1 MGFLD
6 EKTYVDQ
13 AENVLKEL
21 SKPGTDKFGNKR
33 PAQLVT
39 TSKIRN
45 ILSMAA
51 DIYDNVLQNSSSE
64 LSSDIVG
71 RIEYLRVRMIYESG
85 REHTVKRFLEASK
98 LLEYVKM
105 IGNDKK
111 KFILFYRYME
121 ALVAFHKYYGGKE
134 N

>member
-1 MGFLD
+1 MEFLD

-13 AENVLKEL
+13 AEKVLDAL
-21 SKPGTDKFGNKR
+21 TQPYTDNNGKTR
-33 PAQLVT
+33 TPSLVT

-51 DIYDNVLQNSSSE
+51 DLYDSVLQNMEPE
-64 LSSDIVG
+64 LNSDLVA
-71 RIEYLRVRMIYESG
+71 RIEYLRVRMIYEAG
-85 REHTVKRFLEASK
+85 REPKVKSFLEKAK
-98 LLEYVKM
+98 LIEYAKQ

-111 KFILFYRYME
+111 RFILFYRYME
-121 ALVAFHKYYGGKE
+121 ALVAFHKFKGGKE